1 MALVLI
7 GVGAVVLL
15 MVIADRALPTRVTGT
30 SA

>member
-15 MVIADRALPTRVTGT
+15 MVIADHELPTRVTGT